1 MSVARCQ
8 AEVSSKEF
16 VYWQAFFAME
26 PFGDVRADLRNG
38 ILCSLVAN
46 LLSKGPRKKAAD
58 FMPDF
63 EVEEDREMTPEEA
76 HAHLRRLLGRPVVQ
90 EQG

>member
-16 VYWQAFFAME
+16 TTWQAMFAME

-38 ILCSLVAN
+38 ILCALVAN
-46 LLSKGPRKKAAD
+46 LMTKGKRKRASD

-63 EVEEDREMTPEEA
+63 DVEEDREMTPEEA
-76 HAHLRRLLGRPVVQ
+76 HARLRAMLGRGGK
-90 EQG
+90 QG